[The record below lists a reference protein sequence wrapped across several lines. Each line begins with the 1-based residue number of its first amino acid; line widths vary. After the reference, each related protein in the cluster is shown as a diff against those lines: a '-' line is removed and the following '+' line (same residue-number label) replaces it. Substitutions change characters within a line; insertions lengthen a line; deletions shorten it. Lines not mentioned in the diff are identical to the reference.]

1 MEAILVGDFD
11 FLLPKLGDGI
21 DVFICLMFEFGFFAA
36 DSGSDSSSISFTK

>member
-21 DVFICLMFEFGFFAA
+21 EVFICLMFEFGFFTA